1 MRTILYISL
10 FSFLLSSCE
19 DVVYL
24 DLPNG
29 KPLLVVDG
37 EISDWP
43 GKKFLS
49 LSYSIPYDEQGSFPV
64 EANATI
70 RLFEDSV
77 EVDMYSADSIPGLYS
92 TTFTGTTGHEYYIII
107 ETMDGKTFHS
117 LPETI
122 NRVPEIDSIYAP
134 YIDFP
139 APFEDGYYVLFDT
152 WEPAGAGDCYRWK
165 QYING
170 QYLSS
175 PFYLLV
181 RDDRIVDGNNLVGF
195 QISFEP
201 LLLGDTFYLE
211 QMSIT
216 NEAYKYWTLVVTQ
229 TAQVGSNFDPPPA
242 PVVGNIRNS
251 SNVDELVLGYFSAV
265 GIRGA
270 GVRVN

>member
-1 MRTILYISL
+1 MRSIFYITL

-37 EISDWP
+37 EISDQP

-49 LSYSIPYDEQGSFPV
+49 LSYSIPYDEQGNFPV
-64 EANATI
+64 EADATI

-77 EVDMYSADSIPGLYS
+77 EVAVFDADSVPGLYS
-92 TTFTGTTGHEYYIII
+92 TSFIGTTGRSYHITI
-107 ETMDGKTFHS
+107 ETVDGEKFHS
-117 LPETI
+117 FPEML

-134 YIDFP
+134 FIDFP
-139 APFEDGYYVLFDT
+139 SPFEDGNYILFDT
-152 WEPAGAGDCYRWK
+152 KEPAGVGDCYRWK

-170 QYLSS
+170 QFQGGPYNLQ
-175 PFYLLV
+175 V
-181 RDDRIVDGNNLVGF
+181 RDDLLVDGNNLVGF

-201 LLLGDTFYLE
+201 LLVGDTFYLE

-216 NEAYKYWTLVVTQ
+216 RNAYNYWVLILTQ

-242 PVVGNIRNS
+242 PVIGNIRNS
-251 SNVDELVLGYFSAV
+251 ENEKELVLGYFSAV
-265 GIRGA
+265 GLRGA

>member
-1 MRTILYISL
+1 MKNIIYIALFGLILSG
-10 FSFLLSSCE
+10 CQ

-37 EISDWP
+37 EISDQP
-43 GKKFLS
+43 GKKFLM
-49 LSYSIPYDEQGSFPV
+49 LRYSIPYDKQGAFPV
-64 EANATI
+64 EANALV

-77 EVDMYSADSIPGLYS
+77 EVALYTADSIPGLYA
-92 TTFTGTTGHEYYIII
+92 TTFTGTTGRAYYITI
-107 ETMDGKTFHS
+107 ETLDGESFYS
-117 LPETI
+117 FPETL

-139 APFEDGYYVLFDT
+139 APFEDGNYVLFDT
-152 WEPAGAGDCYRWK
+152 WEPAGVGDCYRWR
-165 QYING
+165 QYLNG
-170 QYLSS
+170 QYLGG

-181 RDDRIVDGNNLVGF
+181 RDDRLVDGNNLVGF
-195 QISFEP
+195 QISFDP
-201 LLLGDTFYLE
+201 LLVGDTFYLE

-216 NEAYKYWTLVVTQ
+216 RTAYDYWTLVFTQ

-242 PVVGNIRNS
+242 PVIGNIRNS
-251 SNVDELVLGYFSAV
+251 NDEDDLVLGYFSAV
-265 GIRGA
+265 GLRGA